1 MWIYYVIL
9 GARALVS
16 WLVSNRLQSKF
27 EYYSKVH
34 LRNGMSGAEI
44 AQKMLEDH
52 GIRDVKV
59 ISTSGRL
66 TDHYNP
72 IDKTVNL
79 SEAVYNQRNAAAAAV
94 AAHECGHAVQ
104 HAQAYSW
111 LTLRSKLVPAVSV
124 SSNLSQWLII
134 GGFLLGAAAKVGFGY
149 WVALIGV
156 ILFAVTTA
164 FAFITLPVEYD
175 ASNRALAWLKN
186 KNIVT
191 PQEYAGAED
200 SLKWAARTYVVAA
213 LGSLAQLLYWVYRL
227 MGSNRD

>member
-1 MWIYYVIL
+1 
-9 GARALVS
+9 
-16 WLVSNRLQSKF
+16 
-27 EYYSKVH
+27 
-34 LRNGMSGAEI
+34 MSGAEI

-59 ISTSGRL
+59 ISTPGRL

>member
-9 GARALVS
+9 GAIALVS

-59 ISTSGRL
+59 ISTPGRL

-111 LTLRSKLVPAVSV
+111 LTLRSKLVPAVNV
-124 SSNLSQWLII
+124 SSNLSQWLIL

-186 KNIVT
+186 KNIVSQ
-191 PQEYAGAED
+191 QEYAGAED

-227 MGSNRD
+227 MGSNRE

>member
-9 GARALVS
+9 GAIALVS

-59 ISTSGRL
+59 ISTPGRL

-72 IDKTVNL
+72 VDKTVNL
-79 SEAVYNQRNAAAAAV
+79 SEAVYNQRNAVAAAV

-111 LTLRSKLVPAVSV
+111 LTLRSKLVPAVNV
-124 SSNLSQWLII
+124 SSNLSQWLIL

-186 KNIVT
+186 KNIVSQ
-191 PQEYAGAED
+191 QEYAGAED

-227 MGSNRD
+227 MGSNRE